1 MKLFQV
7 YLGSCLKL
15 FSKTT
20 LKIIFLFSKPWHI
33 KIVSYLG
40 ICVVEHVHS
49 TIKATMTNNT
59 EKGYLSRLTKL

>member
-33 KIVSYLG
+33 KIVNYLG
-40 ICVVEHVHS
+40 NCVVKNIHS
-49 TIKATMTNNT
+49 TIKTTMTNNT
-59 EKGYLSRLTKL
+59 EKGYLSRFTKL